1 LTRVSGLKEES
12 YIQARTY
19 PEDLME
25 PQPAPA
31 APGVLARISSHL
43 NWYWTLSPSG
53 RAAFWATFGGWA
65 LDAYNQ
71 MTVGFVLPAVTAA
84 FALSTTQAG
93 LLGTIGLVTSAVG
106 GAIAGALAD
115 AIGRVRV
122 LILSIGS
129 YALFTFLAGCAQS
142 YEQLLVFLT
151 LQGLGFGGEWA
162 AGAVLVAEYAQAAQ
176 RGRVIGAVQ
185 SAWSI
190 GYAGVL
196 IANTLAFSL
205 ASPEIA
211 WRLMFWLGA
220 VPAIVLLWARTRVQE
235 SPVYRAGIAGHGTGT
250 GQAGIGSGG
259 ALLGLFQ
266 RDQLRI
272 TLASALLS
280 IGVMGAGLGFWLPT
294 YLEQVRHLTAKG
306 LSAYMSIQVISGFVG
321 CVSAGYVL
329 DMLGRRRGLAL
340 FALGSAL
347 SAWAYVV
354 LPLDDAWLV
363 FAIGF
368 PLGFFGSGIFSGL
381 AVYLAELYPTAL
393 RGAGQGFGYNI
404 GRGIGAGGPAAIGV
418 LATRV
423 GLSDAL
429 ALAATSYGLCLIAL
443 LFLPETRGKHLT
455 G

>member
-1 LTRVSGLKEES
+1 
-12 YIQARTY
+12 
-19 PEDLME
+19 ME

-31 APGVLARISSHL
+31 ARGVCARLGSHL
-43 NWYWTLSPSG
+43 DWYWTLSPPG

-84 FALSTTQAG
+84 FALSPAQAG
-93 LLGTIGLVTSAVG
+93 LLGSVGMVTSAVG
-106 GAIAGALAD
+106 GALAGALAD
-115 AIGRVRV
+115 AVGRVRV
-122 LILSIGS
+122 LILSIAS
-129 YALFTFLAGCAQS
+129 YALFTLLAGCAQS
-142 YEQLLVFLT
+142 YEQLLAFLT

-162 AGAVLVAEYAQAAQ
+162 AGAVLVAEYAQVTQ
-176 RGRVIGAVQ
+176 RGRVVGTVQ

-196 IANTLAFSL
+196 IANTLVFSL
-205 ASPEIA
+205 APPELA
-211 WRLMFWLGA
+211 WRIMFWLGA
-220 VPAIVLLWARTRVQE
+220 LPAVVLLWVRTRVQE
-235 SPVYRAGIAGHGTGT
+235 SPVYRAEEAARAAGT
-250 GQAGIGSGG
+250 GQAGGRPGG
-259 ALLGLFQ
+259 ALLGLFR

-272 TLASALLS
+272 TLGSALLS
-280 IGVMGAGLGFWLPT
+280 VGVIGAGLVIWLPT
-294 YLEQVRHLTAKG
+294 YLEQVRHLTVEG
-306 LSAYMSIQVISGFVG
+306 LSAYMGIQVIGGFVG
-321 CVSAGYVL
+321 CVSAGYLL
-329 DMLGRRRGLAL
+329 DALGRRRGLAL

-354 LPLDDAWLV
+354 LPVGAAWLV

-381 AVYLAELYPTAL
+381 AVYLAELYPTEL

-404 GRGIGAGGPAAIGV
+404 GRGIGAVGPAAIGV
-418 LATRV
+418 AAARL

-429 ALAATSYGLCLIAL
+429 ALAATSYVLCLIAL
-443 LFLPETRGKHLT
+443 LFLPETRGKPLT

>member
-1 LTRVSGLKEES
+1 
-12 YIQARTY
+12 
-19 PEDLME
+19 ME
-25 PQPAPA
+25 PQSAPA
-31 APGVLARISSHL
+31 APGVLTRLSSQL
-43 NWYWTLSPSG
+43 DWYWSLSPPG
-53 RAAFWATFGGWA
+53 RAAFWATFAGWA

-71 MTVGFVLPAVTAA
+71 MTLGFVLPAVTAA
-84 FALSTTQAG
+84 FALSTAQAG
-93 LLGTIGLVTSAVG
+93 LLGSVGMVTSAVG
-106 GAIAGALAD
+106 GAMAGALAD

-129 YALFTFLAGCAQS
+129 YALFTLLAGCAQS

-162 AGAVLVAEYAQAAQ
+162 AGAVLVAEYAQATQ
-176 RGRVIGAVQ
+176 RGRVVGAVQ

-205 ASPEIA
+205 APPELA
-211 WRLMFWLGA
+211 WRVMFWLGA
-220 VPAIVLLWARTRVQE
+220 VPAVVLLWVRTRVQE
-235 SPVYRAGIAGHGTGT
+235 SPVYRADAAARAAGT
-250 GQAGIGSGG
+250 GQAGARPGS
-259 ALLGLFQ
+259 ALVGLFR

-272 TLASALLS
+272 TLASTLLS
-280 IGVMGAGLGFWLPT
+280 VGVIGAGLAVWLPT
-294 YLEQVRHLTAKG
+294 YLEQVRHLTVEG
-306 LSAYMSIQVISGFVG
+306 LSAYMGIQVIGGFVG

-329 DMLGRRRGLAL
+329 DVLGRRRGLAL

-354 LPLDDAWLV
+354 LPPGAAWLV

-381 AVYLAELYPTAL
+381 AVYLAELYPTEL

-404 GRGIGAGGPAAIGV
+404 GRGIGAFGPAAIGV
-418 LATRV
+418 AAARV

-429 ALAATSYGLCLIAL
+429 ALAATSYGLCLVAL

>member
-1 LTRVSGLKEES
+1 
-12 YIQARTY
+12 
-19 PEDLME
+19 ME
-25 PQPAPA
+25 PLPAPP
-31 APGVLARISSHL
+31 APGVLARLNSHL
-43 NWYWTLSPSG
+43 DWYRTLSPPG

-84 FALSTTQAG
+84 FALSSAQAG
-93 LLGTIGLVTSAVG
+93 LLGSVGMVTSAVG
-106 GAIAGALAD
+106 GALAGALAD
-115 AIGRVRV
+115 AVGRVRV
-122 LILSIGS
+122 LILSIAS
-129 YALFTFLAGCAQS
+129 YAIFTLLAGCAQS

-162 AGAVLVAEYAQAAQ
+162 AGAVLVAEYAQATQ
-176 RGRVIGAVQ
+176 RGRVVGAVQ

-196 IANTLAFSL
+196 IANTLVFSL
-205 ASPEIA
+205 AAPELA
-211 WRLMFWLGA
+211 WRIMFWLGA
-220 VPAIVLLWARTRVQE
+220 VPAVVLLWVRTRVQE
-235 SPVYRAGIAGHGTGT
+235 SPVYRAEVAGRGAGTGR
-250 GQAGIGSGG
+250 AGAKPASATPCG
-259 ALLGLFQ
+259 ALLGLF
-266 RDQLRI
+266 RSDQLRV

-280 IGVMGAGLGFWLPT
+280 VGVIGAGLVVWLPT
-294 YLEQVRHLTAKG
+294 YLEQVRHLTVEG
-306 LSAYMSIQVISGFVG
+306 LSAYMGIQVIGGFVG

-329 DMLGRRRGLAL
+329 DALGRRRGLAL

-354 LPLDDAWLV
+354 LPGGAAWLV

-381 AVYLAELYPTAL
+381 AVYLAELYPTEL

-404 GRGIGAGGPAAIGV
+404 GRGIGAVGPAAIGV
-418 LATRV
+418 AAARV

-429 ALAATSYGLCLIAL
+429 ALAATSYGFCLVAL
-443 LFLPETRGKHLT
+443 LFLPETRGKPLA